1 MDRNDNAD
9 FVTDVGCAPQ
19 QRRQATRV
27 PGPFDGRRLGALSV
41 ALRIHDLS
49 VGGCLIESY
58 YEASVGRRIQLEIE
72 LPYAGWIRLNA
83 EILYLR
89 PDYGFAVKF
98 VDVPERTRGQL
109 ERVIDRLLT
118 KSPTDA

>member
-1 MDRNDNAD
+1 MDGKDTD
-9 FVTDVGCAPQ
+9 FVSNASPSKNRRLAP
-19 QRRQATRV
+19 RV

-58 YEASVGRRIQLEIE
+58 FEATVGRRIQIEIE
-72 LPYAGWIRLNA
+72 LPYAGWIRLRA
-83 EILYLR
+83 EILYTR

-98 VDVPERTRGQL
+98 VDVPDETRGQL

-118 KSPTDA
+118 QSPTEA

>member
-1 MDRNDNAD
+1 MMGRNDKAD
-9 FVTDVGCAPQ
+9 FVPDVVGSQ
-19 QRRQATRV
+19 DRRRVPRV

-41 ALRIHDLS
+41 ALRIHDLG

-58 YEASVGRRIQLEIE
+58 HEATIGRRIQIEIE
-72 LPYAGWIRLNA
+72 LPYAGWIRLYA
-83 EILYLR
+83 EVLYLR

-98 VDVPERTRGQL
+98 VEIPDETRGQL

-118 KSPTDA
+118 KSPTEA